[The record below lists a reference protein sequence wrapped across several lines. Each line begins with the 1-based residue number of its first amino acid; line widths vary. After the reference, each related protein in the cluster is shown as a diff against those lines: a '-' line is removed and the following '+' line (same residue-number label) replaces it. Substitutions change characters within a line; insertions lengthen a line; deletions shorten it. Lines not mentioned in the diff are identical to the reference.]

1 MLLGMRTLF
10 ALALAAAGGCGFE
23 HGAASSNT
31 GDDMPVIDGSIA
43 DGETPI
49 HPGAEPT
56 PCQPNFLD
64 LCGQAAASMTL
75 DAPGIDSINTDTD
88 PRCRTLTQTGGG
100 AVCLVYVS
108 SASISGQLIA
118 TGSRPLAIAST
129 STIMITGVIDVAS
142 RRADNKTGPGADDTC
157 SFAATPQMDTGGG
170 AGGAGGSFGA
180 KGGNG
185 GTGDK
190 DDSLGNDDEATPG
203 LAGPLLTPTVLRGGC
218 RGQAGANESA
228 QGGNGGAGGHSGGA
242 LYLYAA
248 TSITMGGGAVIRA
261 SGAGGGGG
269 GVQAGGGGGGTGGMV
284 VVESPQITIAGTI
297 AANGGG
303 GGEGGTRAGTV
314 INPVTIAGKPGSD
327 GTGTAAPAGGGNS
340 NDDRI
345 GAGGAGGAAST
356 AAVDGGS
363 GTSGGGGGGGGVGII
378 KLLGTSTVSGTITP
392 PAS

>member
-1 MLLGMRTLF
+1 M
-10 ALALAAAGGCGFE
+10 
-23 HGAASSNT
+23 
-31 GDDMPVIDGSIA
+31 IDGSII
-43 DGETPI
+43 DGSTVN
-49 HPGAEPT
+49 PGAEPT

-75 DAPGIDSINTDTD
+75 DAPGVDSINTDTD

-100 AVCLVYVS
+100 AVCLVYVT
-108 SASISGQLIA
+108 SATIGGQLIA

-129 STIMITGVIDVAS
+129 STINITGVIDVAS
-142 RRADNKTGPGADDTC
+142 RRTDNKVGAGADGACT
-157 SFAATPQMDTGGG
+157 FAATPQVDIGGGGGG
-170 AGGAGGSFGA
+170 AGGSLGA

-185 GTGDK
+185 GQGDS
-190 DDSLGNDDEATPG
+190 DDSLGDDDEANPG
-203 LAGPLLTPTVLRGGC
+203 LAGTALTPTVLRGGC
-218 RGQAGANESA
+218 RGQAGANESG
-228 QGGNGGAGGHSGGA
+228 QGGNGGTGGHSGGA

-248 TSITMGGGAVIRA
+248 TSITISGNGLVGA

-303 GGEGGTRAGTV
+303 GGEGGTRGGTV
-314 INPVTIAGKPGSD
+314 INPTTIAGKPGSD
-327 GTGTAAPAGGGNS
+327 GTATTTPAAGGNN

-345 GAGGAGGAAST
+345 GPGGAGGAGST
-356 AAVDGGS
+356 SAVDGSS
-363 GTSGGGGGGGGVGII
+363 GTSGGGGGGGSVGII

-392 PAS
+392 AAS